1 MSIKRIDIAKDLGIQ
16 LSSKKEE
23 ELFKWFLACLLY
35 GKPIQQQVAERA
47 FLKLAAAGL
56 LSPDAILRAGWDEL
70 IRLLDEARYVRFDF
84 STATKLLHISKELKE
99 RYGSLTNLLAESKTP
114 AELSKKL
121 QEFKYI
127 GPTTARIFLREVRPL
142 WYPSSADAAAKQR
155 RSLARPVPTLRSLRA
170 GSEGRRYWQSPRP
183 RLDTW
188 AGRAESRYEES
199 PYSARIGA

>member
-1 MSIKRIDIAKDLGIQ
+1 MSVKRTNITEDLGIR

-47 FLKLAAAGL
+47 FLTLAAARL
-56 LSPDAILRAGWDEL
+56 SSPDAILRAGWDEL
-70 IRLLDEARYVRFDF
+70 VRRLDEAHYVRFDF
-84 STATKLLHISKELKE
+84 STATKLLHVSKELKE

-127 GPTTARIFLREVRPL
+127 GPTTARIFLREVCL
-142 WYPSSADAAAKQR
+142 IWYPS
-155 RSLARPVPTLRSLRA
+155 
-170 GSEGRRYWQSPRP
+170 G
-183 RLDTW
+183 
-188 AGRAESRYEES
+188 AE
-199 PYSARIGA
+199 ATGK